1 MSGSALLSCMD
12 SWPQETSAAPAWP
25 GACDKEPAATNS
37 TCSPSKVA
45 VAAPETPA
53 PSTPGVASTARMPS
67 RPTPGCAPSSIPRP
81 ATIGGPGALPPL
93 TEEEA
98 KLLLPEIQEEPVE
111 TVLRDGSVMVD
122 LKGHGQEYFI
132 LQVGRERT
140 ARGPLPPGSEDR
152 AADRP
157 TSQPQD
163 R

>member
-1 MSGSALLSCMD
+1 MSGSALLSCIGLLAAGALGC
-12 SWPQETSAAPAWP
+12 TSVAW
-25 GACDKEPAATNS
+25 ACDKEPEATNS

-53 PSTPGVASTARMPS
+53 PSTPGVASTAPNAVPS
-67 RPTPGCAPSSIPRP
+67 DAGMRAFIDPETG
-81 ATIGGPGALPPL
+81 TIGGPGALPPL

-111 TVLRDGSVMVD
+111 TVLPDGSVMVD

-132 LQVGRERT
+132 LQLDANGQRVVRCLQDPKT
-140 ARGPLPPGSEDR
+140 ALQTV
-152 AADRP
+152 P